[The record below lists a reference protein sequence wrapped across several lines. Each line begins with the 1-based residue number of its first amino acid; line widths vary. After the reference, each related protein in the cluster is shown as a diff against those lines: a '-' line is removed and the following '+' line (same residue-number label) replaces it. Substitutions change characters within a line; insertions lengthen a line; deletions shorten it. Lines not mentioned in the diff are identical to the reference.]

1 MAHEVDYG
9 MQNNSPVS
17 KAVGIL
23 DTQNF
28 AYVTLHGRRDFA
40 DVIKD
45 FKVGRLCQQRPKI
58 VKGSYNREAGVSIP
72 ET

>member
-9 MQNNSPVS
+9 RQNNSPVS
-17 KAVGIL
+17 KAVSIL
-23 DTQNF
+23 DIQNF
-28 AYVTLHGRRDFA
+28 DYVTLHGRRHFG

-45 FKVGRLCQQRPKI
+45 FKVGRLCQHRPKI
-58 VKGSYNREAGVSIP
+58 VKGSYNREAGVSMP